1 MAENDMLKRYLEA
14 GMAFTQMTRSRAEAI
29 VKDFVHA
36 GEVQREQAQ
45 DRVEELVE
53 RSRKNTD
60 ALLALVRK
68 EIRAQLDERGI
79 GRGGRRTGSST
90 SSATKKAASATKTTA
105 KKAVKKTAGAKKA
118 ATTVKKSAAKKAGA
132 KKAGAKKAATKKAAK
147 KA

>member
-1 MAENDMLKRYLEA
+1 MAENDTLKRYLEA
-14 GMAFTQMTRSRAEAI
+14 GMAFTQMTRSRAQAI
-29 VKDFVHA
+29 VKDLVHA

-68 EIRAQLDERGI
+68 EIRSQLNEMGI
-79 GRGGRRTGSST
+79 RGGRRPAKST
-90 SSATKKAASATKTTA
+90 AKSAATKTASAAKKTTKKAASKTT
-105 KKAVKKTAGAKKA
+105 KKAKSTA
-118 ATTVKKSAAKKAGA
+118 SAAKK
-132 KKAGAKKAATKKAAK
+132 KSAATKKAAAATKK